1 MKQRLFNY
9 LKNIINQYQYLY
21 SSRVHAAIQKADILI
36 SAVKSVSDILSNH
49 YQKNS
54 LLINETG
61 IDSNSTFRRKTS
73 KSDEPFKII
82 RIGKFDFRKQ
92 LPIAIKSITAMNQR
106 NVELHICGTGN
117 DDAVNEM
124 KRMAEICG
132 IASKCH
138 WHGNVSHDKILKMM
152 ASSDL
157 MFFTSIMEA
166 TSTVVL
172 EAITVGLPILCFNT
186 CGFGPIVKD
195 FAGIT
200 VELSN
205 PYKSVQDFAHELSL
219 LYQNRAVLND
229 ISTRMLEKRQELTW
243 EAKAK
248 KLVRHYEEIL
258 KK

>member
-1 MKQRLFNY
+1 
-9 LKNIINQYQYLY
+9 
-21 SSRVHAAIQKADILI
+21 
-36 SAVKSVSDILSNH
+36 
-49 YQKNS
+49 
-54 LLINETG
+54 
-61 IDSNSTFRRKTS
+61 
-73 KSDEPFKII
+73 
-82 RIGKFDFRKQ
+82 
-92 LPIAIKSITAMNQR
+92 MNQR

-186 CGFGPIVKD
+186 CGFGPIVKKILQVLQLNYLILINQ
-195 FAGIT
+195 FKILLMNFHYYIKT
-200 VELSN
+200 ELS
-205 PYKSVQDFAHELSL
+205 
-219 LYQNRAVLND
+219 
-229 ISTRMLEKRQELTW
+229 
-243 EAKAK
+243 
-248 KLVRHYEEIL
+248 
-258 KK
+258 

>member
-1 MKQRLFNY
+1 MDCNKNEDDPFVWGPIGGMELMPMEYLLGVPMKQRLFNY

-82 RIGKFDFRKQ
+82 WIGKFDFRKQ

-172 EAITVGLPILCFNT
+172 EAITVG
-186 CGFGPIVKD
+186 D
-195 FAGIT
+195 R
-200 VELSN
+200 
-205 PYKSVQDFAHELSL
+205 KSV
-219 LYQNRAVLND
+219 V
-229 ISTRMLEKRQELTW
+229 
-243 EAKAK
+243 
-248 KLVRHYEEIL
+248 
-258 KK
+258 